1 MQGEIEDICRIKCQ
15 EAAKHVKGPV
25 LVEDTCL
32 CFNGLKGLPGKY
44 ISFICSIPFDNNDC
58 FNLGPYIKWF
68 LEKLG
73 ADGLH
78 KLLAGFDDK
87 SAKAICTFAFT
98 RAEDSEVVL
107 FTGITEGKIVEP
119 RGCTD
124 FGWDPIFEPTGFDK
138 TYAELPKETKNEIS
152 HRFRA
157 LEKVKE
163 YFTDRKSE

>member
-1 MQGEIEDICRIKCQ
+1 M
-15 EAAKHVKGPV
+15 
-25 LVEDTCL
+25 
-32 CFNGLKGLPGKY
+32 
-44 ISFICSIPFDNNDC
+44 
-58 FNLGPYIKWF
+58 
-68 LEKLG
+68 EKLG

-87 SAKAICTFAFT
+87 SAKAVCTFAFT
-98 RAEDSEVVL
+98 RAEDSEVLL

-157 LEKVKE
+157 LEKLKE
-163 YFTDRKSE
+163 YFMECRKSE